1 MKIAVFYNLAFGG
14 AKRVV
19 FEHVRGLVKR
29 GHTVDLYTT
38 DLEKDIFD
46 PSLKAH
52 AAYRYPFDNETIH
65 LPMINRFV
73 ADYQNFFRLKNLHKQ
88 IALDIDSRNYDL
100 VLAHPDRLTQAPFL
114 LRFLRTPSIYYCQEP
129 LRIAYEFGL
138 RLTENVGFLKRI
150 YEETT
155 RLIRKHIDR
164 DNVRSATLTLAS
176 CLHIRERMIEAYDV
190 FPKVS
195 YLGVDDK
202 VFRPLRVRKENKVFF
217 VGSMT
222 QTIDGYDLVEKALK
236 LIPPSIR
243 PKLQVLSWTKN
254 NRERFSEK
262 DLVLLYNQ
270 SMVTLCMS
278 RFETFGLVPLE
289 SMACGAPV
297 IATNVSGHRETV
309 LNNKTGFLVD
319 FEPKEIAEKMKKI
332 IQKPLLASEL
342 GKSAREHIEMVW
354 SWEKRLDEFEA
365 LLKKFLKEKKR

>member
-1 MKIAVFYNLAFGG
+1 MKVAVFYNLAFGG

-19 FEHVRGLVKR
+19 LEHVRGLVKR

-38 DLEKDIFD
+38 DFEKDIFN
-46 PSLKAH
+46 PSPEAH

-88 IALDIDSRNYDL
+88 IAQDIDSRNYDL

-129 LRIAYEFGL
+129 LRIVYEFGL

-155 RLIRKHIDR
+155 RLVRKHIDR

-202 VFRPLRVRKENKVFF
+202 VFRPLRVKKENKVFF
-217 VGSMT
+217 VGSMI
-222 QTIDGYDLVEKALK
+222 QTIDGYDLVERALK

-262 DLVLLYNQ
+262 DLVLFYNQ

-289 SMACGAPV
+289 SMACGTPV

-319 FEPKEIAEKMKKI
+319 FEPKEIAEKMKTM